1 MSLASLRNAAIAAI
15 AVTLATTVLAQAWHD
30 QDNGALDVI
39 YLPTPHAV
47 VKRMLELAKAG
58 PDDILYDLGSGDGR
72 IVIAAAKNFGV
83 KKGVGIDLDAER
95 IQEANENLSKT
106 SVGKRVTFRQQNIF
120 ETDFSE
126 ATVISLY
133 LLTNLNLKL
142 RPTIL
147 NMKPGTRV
155 VTQSFGMQD
164 WKPDHFEVVPHSEG
178 GFSNTRDVYLYIV
191 PAKIGGRWTM
201 DEGERRLTLEIE
213 QKFQFFTGAVSS
225 SGRSAEIKYGK
236 LDGANIRFTV
246 EVDGKSVTYE
256 GKVEDNTITGN
267 GWTAKRAS

>member
-1 MSLASLRNAAIAAI
+1 MPLSPLFKPAIAAVAI
-15 AVTLATTVLAQAWHD
+15 ALTTVTIAKAWHD

-39 YLPTPHAV
+39 YLPTPHTV

-72 IVIAAAKNFGV
+72 IVIAAAKSFGV

-95 IQEANENLSKT
+95 IKEANENLAKAG
-106 SVGKRVTFRQQNIF
+106 VGGRVAFQQRNIF

-133 LLTNLNLKL
+133 LLTNLNMKL

-155 VTQSFGMQD
+155 VTQSFGMED
-164 WKPDHFEVVPHSEG
+164 WKPDRFEVVPHNEG
-178 GFSNTRDVYLYIV
+178 TTTSKDVYLYIV
-191 PAKIGGRWTM
+191 PAKVDGHWAM
-201 DEGERRLTLEIE
+201 DEGERHMALEIE
-213 QKFQFFTGAVSS
+213 QKFQFFTGRAAFD
-225 SGRSAEIKYGK
+225 GKSAEIRYGK
-236 LDGANIRFTV
+236 LDGVNIRFTM
-246 EVDGKSVTYE
+246 EVDGRPVTYE
-256 GKVEDNTITGN
+256 GKVEGNTITGT